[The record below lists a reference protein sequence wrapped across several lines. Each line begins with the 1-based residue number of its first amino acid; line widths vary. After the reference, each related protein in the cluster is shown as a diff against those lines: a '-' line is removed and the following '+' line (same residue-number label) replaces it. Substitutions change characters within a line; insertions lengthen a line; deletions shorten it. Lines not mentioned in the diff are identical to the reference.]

1 MIEKIKKCEEQAD
14 KIFEKVKDAK
24 RKLASFQKGK
34 TKNNNKLLTME
45 EKWDLNSGSKE
56 MVD

>member
-1 MIEKIKKCEEQAD
+1 MQREN
-14 KIFEKVKDAK
+14 
-24 RKLASFQKGK
+24 LASFQRGK
-34 TKNNNKLLTME
+34 TKNNNNVLTME